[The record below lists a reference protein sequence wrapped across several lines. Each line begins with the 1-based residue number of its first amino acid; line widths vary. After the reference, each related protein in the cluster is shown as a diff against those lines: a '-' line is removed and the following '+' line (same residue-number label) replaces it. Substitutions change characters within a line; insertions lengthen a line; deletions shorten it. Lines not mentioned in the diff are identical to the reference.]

1 MTNIEKEIR
10 QGKYYSAYN
19 DLNKIGYVYSIENLM
34 HDLPHI
40 NSMEKYCF
48 LMYAISRNET
58 SQLHMSICELLMFDP
73 FFHYVYP
80 LVYWHI
86 QKAIILSPSDY
97 TIKEWVLDTFSSSP
111 DSPFTDEEL
120 YDKASK
126 YNLIDETEIQFDR
139 LNDLINVEK
148 YKEIISNLLKCQ
160 INIHYAD
167 NESYPEESGCD
178 LKYDGKTYGEYII
191 LKNGGF
197 EVRKRELFFSINE
210 TAYDNPIFLYR
221 LYNDRIFMD
230 YLTIK
235 YSFFYN
241 LSEEEFDKIIEDNS
255 IERYERKFKDRT
267 NTYVSIREF
276 CEAIGYKVEYEESS
290 NTIILTN

>member
-34 HDLPHI
+34 HELTSYKQHGEI
-40 NSMEKYCF
+40 LLF
-48 LMYAISRNET
+48 VYAISRNET

-120 YDKASK
+120 Y
-126 YNLIDETEIQFDR
+126 
-139 LNDLINVEK
+139 
-148 YKEIISNLLKCQ
+148 
-160 INIHYAD
+160 HYAQSIIRSCPNNVTAQD
-167 NESYPEESGCD
+167 IVT
-178 LKYDGKTYGEYII
+178 TYE
-191 LKNGGF
+191 N
-197 EVRKRELFFSINE
+197 
-210 TAYDNPIFLYR
+210 R
-221 LYNDRIFMD
+221 L
-230 YLTIK
+230 
-235 YSFFYN
+235 
-241 LSEEEFDKIIEDNS
+241 
-255 IERYERKFKDRT
+255 
-267 NTYVSIREF
+267 
-276 CEAIGYKVEYEESS
+276 
-290 NTIILTN
+290 